1 MGWTWLLAL
10 RAMLQATESSSIQ
23 LACAACPV
31 SAALKDRSGLPW
43 GCVVRPF
50 ASPRDGSR
58 LPVVAEKDI
67 ERCANCFAY
76 PNHLCAFEYVPAEVK
91 RFRHFGLLL
100 SDLLLLIYLAIRI
113 EKGMICGECRFNR

>member
-1 MGWTWLLAL
+1 
-10 RAMLQATESSSIQ
+10 MLQATESSGIQ

-58 LPVVAEKDI
+58 LPVVAEKDV

-76 PNHLCAFEYVPAEVK
+76 PNHLCAFEYRRCLLRPPFLLPPPSSA
-91 RFRHFGLLL
+91 RH
-100 SDLLLLIYLAIRI
+100 
-113 EKGMICGECRFNR
+113 